1 MAKEK
6 TALKPLRINESVVKE
21 IEQEAIDTKKNFSQI
36 ANYRLRHHDRT
47 LTPAITATIQ
57 DIVNTADELVGIFA
71 PKEIAALQKE
81 VTKLWMYLK

>member
-6 TALKPLRINESVVKE
+6 TVLKPLRINENVVKE
-21 IEQEAIDTKKNFSQI
+21 IEQEAIDTNTNFSQI

-47 LTPAITATIQ
+47 LTPAITAQIQ
-57 DIVNTADELVGIFA
+57 NIVNTAEELVGRYA
-71 PKEIAALQKE
+71 PKEIATLQKE

>member
-6 TALKPLRINESVVKE
+6 TVLKPIRINENVVKE
-21 IEQEAIDTKKNFSQI
+21 IEQEAIDTNTNFSQI

-57 DIVNTADELVGIFA
+57 DIVNTAEELVGIFA
-71 PKEIAALQKE
+71 PKEMATLQKKVE
-81 VTKLWMYLK
+81 KLWMYLK